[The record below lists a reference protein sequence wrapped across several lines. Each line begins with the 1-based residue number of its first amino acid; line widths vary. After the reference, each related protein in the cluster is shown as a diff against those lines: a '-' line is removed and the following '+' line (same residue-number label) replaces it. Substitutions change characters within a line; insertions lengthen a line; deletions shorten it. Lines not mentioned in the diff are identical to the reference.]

1 MVSRSDAIKELSQ
14 HASDGKFLQSLRTE
28 AATKNA
34 LVMPFIRAL
43 GYNIFDPQEVVPE
56 FTADVGTKQGEK
68 VDYAIMISGSPMMI
82 FECKK
87 VSDPLDVSRV
97 SQLIRYFNST
107 DAEVGV
113 LTNGVV
119 YKFFGHVDKE
129 NIMDETPFMV
139 IDLTKPDAREFG
151 ELDAFGKDAFD
162 PEAIK
167 SSASSMK
174 YIRDIKGYLTESYNR
189 PDEDFVELL
198 ARKALPKGVSL
209 TQRQREQFKDLTKRA
224 FADFIEDMGVNLDS
238 LSSHQPSSVS
248 DSETPNREGTPPQ
261 TVSELVDIENGAFER
276 VRKQKRRNESWVN
289 IRKGVLALQDKPHE
303 PFGTR
308 NVENT
313 AKACVRRISKET
325 SLSLA
330 QIENV
335 LDERGLGYG
344 QRS

>member
-1 MVSRSDAIKELSQ
+1 MEELAQ
-14 HASDGKFLQSLRTE
+14 RAGDDQFLKLLRTE
-28 AATKNA
+28 AATKNS
-34 LVMPFIRAL
+34 LIMPFIQAL
-43 GYNIFDPQEVVPE
+43 GYDVSDPQEVVPE

-68 VDYAIMISGSPMMI
+68 VDYAIMISGRPMII

-139 IDLTKPDAREFG
+139 IDLAKPDAREFD
-151 ELDAFGKDAFD
+151 ELNAFGKDVFD

-167 SSASSMK
+167 SLASSMK
-174 YIRDIKGYLTESYNR
+174 YIRDIKGYLAESYNR

-198 ARKALPKGVSL
+198 ARKALPKGASL
-209 TQRQREQFKDLTKRA
+209 TQLRREQFRDLTKRA

-248 DSETPNREGTPPQ
+248 DSETLNREGTPPQ
-261 TVSELVDIENGAFER
+261 TVSELVDIENEAFER
-276 VRKQKRRNESWVN
+276 MKGVRAQTHQSWVN
-289 IRKGVLALQDKPHE
+289 IRKGVQALQGKPHKD
-303 PFGTR
+303 FGTP
-308 NVENT
+308 NVGNT
-313 AKACVRRISKET
+313 AKSCVRRISKET
-325 SLSLA
+325 GLSLA

-335 LDERGLGYG
+335 LDERRLGYG